1 MNQDTNTAILDKDGN
16 KITSSRTF
24 TAATANGSI
33 DITFEFDSS
42 DMEGSTAVVFEDLYH
57 NDIRVTTHSD
67 ITDSNQSILYPKIRT
82 KAHDKNTG
90 DHNGTVGPE
99 TTIIDTVIYSNLVA
113 GREYTLKGYLVD
125 RAAQMPVLDSTGNLI
140 TASKNF
146 IADGPDGTID
156 MEFTLDSTGLGDH
169 ILVVFEDIFDTETG
183 VKLTTHSD
191 IGSEEQSIYFIDIKT
206 QAHDKYTGNNVGT
219 VTENAVIVDTVTY
232 HGLIVGNTYTVS
244 GYLMVKSTG
253 KPLLDKKGNKITAK
267 TTFDAEQADG
277 TVDMVFEFDSSLL
290 AGETIV
296 CYEKVYHNGIEVA
309 CHEDLNNEEQSTFYP
324 EIKTTANDGISGTK
338 YNNGAEDIVIVDT
351 VSYKNLIVGKE
362 YVIKGV
368 LKDKA
373 TGKSVINKATGKE
386 VTSEIKFTAEQKDGS
401 IDVTFNF
408 TRADLAGRTVV
419 ILKIIS
425 E

>member
-169 ILVVFEDIFDTETG
+169 ILVVFEDI
-183 VKLTTHSD
+183 
-191 IGSEEQSIYFIDIKT
+191 
-206 QAHDKYTGNNVGT
+206 
-219 VTENAVIVDTVTY
+219 
-232 HGLIVGNTYTVS
+232 LIQRQV
-244 GYLMVKSTG
+244 
-253 KPLLDKKGNKITAK
+253 
-267 TTFDAEQADG
+267 
-277 TVDMVFEFDSSLL
+277 
-290 AGETIV
+290 
-296 CYEKVYHNGIEVA
+296 
-309 CHEDLNNEEQSTFYP
+309 LNSQP
-324 EIKTTANDGISGTK
+324 
-338 YNNGAEDIVIVDT
+338 IVILEVRSRAFT
-351 VSYKNLIVGKE
+351 LLI
-362 YVIKGV
+362 
-368 LKDKA
+368 
-373 TGKSVINKATGKE
+373 
-386 VTSEIKFTAEQKDGS
+386 
-401 IDVTFNF
+401 
-408 TRADLAGRTVV
+408 
-419 ILKIIS
+419 
-425 E
+425 